1 MRDVVL
7 LLGSLL
13 CTTRRIGIVHQ
24 ESIYGSAH
32 LIRSQY
38 EHVQERGMQRRGSRT
53 SAKDNKIACLN
64 YRRSVPYYGIRA
76 DMKLAAEKPLSCLR
90 QCICWKCVE
99 LLGVGVQGFVIGA
112 HSVAGSK
119 FKLLMFE
126 ATEEGQ
132 WELLLQEDSIRV
144 SPSVIFLHLTASTRH

>member
-76 DMKLAAEKPLSCLR
+76 ACCREAIVMPAAMH
-90 QCICWKCVE
+90 
-99 LLGVGVQGFVIGA
+99 LLE
-112 HSVAGSK
+112 
-119 FKLLMFE
+119 MC
-126 ATEEGQ
+126 
-132 WELLLQEDSIRV
+132 
-144 SPSVIFLHLTASTRH
+144 